1 MWAVLSSEKS
11 RSPATNQDVVD
22 GLTGSIGMLAGL
34 GATPEEREVEERKE
48 SPSGREEKDEKKIGF
63 EASFASHGVIW
74 IYTRFVALAGDLDFS
89 EDKTADN

>member
-48 SPSGREEKDEKKIGF
+48 SPSGREEKDEL
-63 EASFASHGVIW
+63 
-74 IYTRFVALAGDLDFS
+74 T
-89 EDKTADN
+89 EDEEDWF